1 MKCRFASL
9 LIIALW
15 GALSGFVHAED
26 ATPQVS
32 DTVVELPPVI
42 VEASFT
48 DVRFR
53 ARFRYHIPGNGLK
66 ELVFSKV
73 PKSWEAKGIV
83 KGDALVG
90 VDGTK
95 IDGLGIGQ
103 LANLIEP
110 KEGQPID
117 LEIRRKRDKTHFH
130 TEVVFKRDSGELTI
144 HYP

>member
-1 MKCRFASL
+1 MKRRLASL
-9 LIIALW
+9 LIVTLW
-15 GALSGFVHAED
+15 CVLPGFAE
-26 ATPQVS
+26 TKPTTSVS
-32 DTVVELPPVI
+32 DGPVVELPPVI

-53 ARFRYHIPGNGLK
+53 ARFRYHIPGNALK
-66 ELVFSKV
+66 ELVFTKV
-73 PKSWEAKGIV
+73 PKSWEAKGIA

-90 VDGTK
+90 VDGTQ

-103 LANLIEP
+103 LVGLIEP

-117 LEIRRKRDKTHFH
+117 LEIRRKRDKTVFH

>member
-1 MKCRFASL
+1 
-9 LIIALW
+9 
-15 GALSGFVHAED
+15 
-26 ATPQVS
+26 
-32 DTVVELPPVI
+32 
-42 VEASFT
+42 
-48 DVRFR
+48 
-53 ARFRYHIPGNGLK
+53 
-66 ELVFSKV
+66 
-73 PKSWEAKGIV
+73 
-83 KGDALVG
+83 ALVG

-103 LANLIEP
+103 LVGLIEP